1 MSPRLKAYLQLCRPA
16 NLPTAAADVLAGTAI
31 SGLFAVDGAFQLADI
46 AVLPF
51 LLLVMASVFLYA
63 GGVVL
68 NDVFDIEI
76 DRVERPER
84 PIPSGVVPLG
94 KARSLGFVLLAV
106 GIGLAFFVGKTTSLI
121 AVFLAVSIL
130 SYDKFAKH
138 HPILGPLNMGVCRG
152 LNLLMGISLL
162 GTFQYWPYVLLPIVF
177 IFAVTMI
184 SRGEVHGK
192 NKGNILWAGLLYGL
206 VIASMVYLHY
216 TYAKNDFWYVVFLVL
231 FGLMV
236 FRPLVIAYRDN
247 TPNHIKNAVKSGVL
261 SIVLLDASLAVA
273 HSNLLLG
280 IIILLLLPLSIFLAK
295 QFAVT

>member
-51 LLLVMASVFLYA
+51 LLLVMAPVFLYA

-106 GIGLAFFVGKTTSLI
+106 GIGLAFFVGKTTGLI
-121 AVFLAVSIL
+121 AVFLALSIL

-192 NKGNILWAGLLYGL
+192 NKGNIRWAGILYGL
-206 VIASMVYLHY
+206 VIAGVVYLHY
-216 TYAKNDFWYVVFLVL
+216 TYAKSDFWYVLFLVL

-236 FRPLVIAYRDN
+236 FRPLIIAYRDN

-280 IIILLLLPLSIFLAK
+280 ILTLLLLPLSIFLAK

>member
-31 SGLFAVDGAFQLADI
+31 SGLFAVEGAFQLADI
-46 AVLPF
+46 EVLPF

-84 PIPSGVVPLG
+84 PIPSGIVPLG

-106 GIGLAFFVGKTTSLI
+106 GIGLAFFVGKTTGLI
-121 AVFLAVSIL
+121 AVFLALSIL

-162 GTFQYWPYVLLPIVF
+162 GTFQYWPYVLLPVVF

-206 VIASMVYLHY
+206 VIAGMVYLHY
-216 TYAKNDFWYVVFLVL
+216 TYAKNDFWYVLFLVL

-236 FRPLVIAYRDN
+236 FRPLIIAYRNN

>member
-106 GIGLAFFVGKTTSLI
+106 GIGLAFFVGKTTGLI
-121 AVFLAVSIL
+121 AVFLALSIL

-138 HPILGPLNMGVCRG
+138 HPRLGPLNMGVCRG

-184 SRGEVHGK
+184 SRGEVHGE
-192 NKGNILWAGLLYGL
+192 NKGNIRWAGLLYGL
-206 VIASMVYLHY
+206 VIAGVVYLHY
-216 TYAKNDFWYVVFLVL
+216 TYAKNDFWYVLFLVL
-231 FGLMV
+231 FGIMV
-236 FRPLVIAYRDN
+236 FRPLIIAYRDN

-280 IIILLLLPLSIFLAK
+280 ILILLLLPLSIFLAK

>member
-1 MSPRLKAYLQLCRPA
+1 MIPRLKAYLQLCRPA

-31 SGLFAVDGAFQLADI
+31 SGLFAVEGAFQMADI
-46 AVLPF
+46 EVLPF

-84 PIPSGVVPLG
+84 PIPSGIVPLG

-106 GIGLAFFVGKTTSLI
+106 GIGLAFFVGKTTGLI
-121 AVFLAVSIL
+121 AVFLALSIL

-162 GTFQYWPYVLLPIVF
+162 GTFQYWPYVLLPVVF

-206 VIASMVYLHY
+206 VIAGMVYLHY
-216 TYAKNDFWYVVFLVL
+216 TYAKNDFWYVLFLVL

-236 FRPLVIAYRDN
+236 FRPLIIAYRDN

>member
-31 SGLFAVDGAFQLADI
+31 SGLFAVEGAFQMADI
-46 AVLPF
+46 EVLPF

-84 PIPSGVVPLG
+84 PIPSGIVPLG

-106 GIGLAFFVGKTTSLI
+106 GIGLAFFVGKTTGLI
-121 AVFLAVSIL
+121 AVFLALSIL

-162 GTFQYWPYVLLPIVF
+162 GTFQYWPYVLLPVVF

-206 VIASMVYLHY
+206 VIAGMVYLHY
-216 TYAKNDFWYVVFLVL
+216 TYAKNDFWYVLFLVL

-236 FRPLVIAYRDN
+236 FRPLIIAYRDN

>member
-1 MSPRLKAYLQLCRPA
+1 MIPRLKAYLQLCRPA

-31 SGLFAVDGAFQLADI
+31 SGLFAVEGAFQLADI
-46 AVLPF
+46 EVLPF

-84 PIPSGVVPLG
+84 PIPSGIVPLG

-106 GIGLAFFVGKTTSLI
+106 GIGLAFFVGKTTGLI
-121 AVFLAVSIL
+121 AVFLALSIL

-162 GTFQYWPYVLLPIVF
+162 GTFQYWPYVLLPVVF

-206 VIASMVYLHY
+206 VIAGMVYLHY
-216 TYAKNDFWYVVFLVL
+216 TYAKNDFWYVLFLVL

-236 FRPLVIAYRDN
+236 FRPLIIAYRDN
-247 TPNHIKNAVKSGVL
+247 TPTHIKNAVKSGVL

-280 IIILLLLPLSIFLAK
+280 ILILSLLPLSIFLAK